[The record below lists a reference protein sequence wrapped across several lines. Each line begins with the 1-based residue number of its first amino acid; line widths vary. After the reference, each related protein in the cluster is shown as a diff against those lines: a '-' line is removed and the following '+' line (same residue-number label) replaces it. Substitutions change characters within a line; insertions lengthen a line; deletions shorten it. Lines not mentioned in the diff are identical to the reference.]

1 MDINGIKQTKFFVS
15 HVWPGMIDIKCSKCG
30 KLATTLQNRDV
41 ELIGKKVYITKKDVS
56 CSSCR
61 ETIPEG
67 MLIAENE
74 QCFDNFIIDDSALEV
89 LKSANEESELYRKK
103 KDEEIDRARRK
114 VEEATRIKAA
124 YANMITTT
132 CSNIEGYRIKEYKG
146 IVSGASVYD
155 FSGGLG
161 TDGYSDKGQSKV
173 FGIALETAKKI
184 LVKNAVAVG
193 ADAVI
198 GIQTA
203 LVVTNPLLI
212 AVTLTGTAVK
222 TEEITE
228 NK

>member
-1 MDINGIKQTKFFVS
+1 MDISDIKQTKFFVS

-41 ELIGKKVYITKKDVS
+41 ELVGEKVYIIKKDVS

-74 QCFDNFIIDDSALEV
+74 QCFDKLIIDDSALEV
-89 LKSANEESELYRKK
+89 LKSANEEAELYRKK
-103 KDEEIDRARRK
+103 RDEEIDRARRK
-114 VEEATRIKAA
+114 LEEARRIKAA
-124 YANMITTT
+124 HTNMITTT
-132 CSNIEGYRIKEYKG
+132 CSNIEGRRIKEYKG
-146 IVSGASVYD
+146 IISGASVY
-155 FSGGLG
+155 FFI
-161 TDGYSDKGQSKV
+161 TEESDKRQNEK
-173 FGIALETAKKI
+173 FCATLDAAKEI
-184 LVKNAVAVG
+184 LVDKAVNIG

-203 LVVTNPLLI
+203 LVVTNPKI

-222 TEEITE
+222 TEKITE
-228 NK
+228 DK

>member
-1 MDINGIKQTKFFVS
+1 MDISDIKQTKFFVS

-41 ELIGKKVYITKKDVS
+41 ELIGEKVYIIKKDVS

-74 QCFDNFIIDDSALEV
+74 QCFDKLIIDDSALKV
-89 LKSANEESELYRKK
+89 LKSANEEAELYRKK
-103 KDEEIDRARRK
+103 RDEEIDRARRK
-114 VEEATRIKAA
+114 LEEARRIKAA
-124 YANMITTT
+124 HTNMITTT
-132 CSNIEGYRIKEYKG
+132 CSNIEGRRIKEYKG
-146 IVSGASVYD
+146 IISGASVY
-155 FSGGLG
+155 FFI
-161 TDGYSDKGQSKV
+161 TEESDKRQNEK
-173 FGIALETAKKI
+173 FCATLDAAKEI
-184 LVKNAVAVG
+184 LVDKAVNIG

-203 LVVTNPLLI
+203 LVVTNPKI

-222 TEEITE
+222 TEKITE
-228 NK
+228 DK

>member
-1 MDINGIKQTKFFVS
+1 MDISDIKQTKFFVS

-41 ELIGKKVYITKKDVS
+41 ELIGEKVYIIKKDVS

-74 QCFDNFIIDDSALEV
+74 QCFDKLIIDDSALEV
-89 LKSANEESELYRKK
+89 LKSANEEAELYRKK
-103 KDEEIDRARRK
+103 RDEEIDRARRK
-114 VEEATRIKAA
+114 LEEARRIKAA
-124 YANMITTT
+124 HTNMITTT
-132 CSNIEGYRIKEYKG
+132 CSNIEGHRIKEYKG
-146 IVSGASVYD
+146 IVSGASVYN
-155 FSGGLG
+155 FGGG
-161 TDGYSDKGQSKV
+161 IFAGGYSDKGQSKL
-173 FGIALETAKKI
+173 FGSALETAKEI
-184 LVKNAVAVG
+184 LVKNAVDVG

-203 LVVTNPLLI
+203 LVVTNPLI

-222 TEEITE
+222 TEKITE
-228 NK
+228 DK

>member
-1 MDINGIKQTKFFVS
+1 MDISDIKQTKFFVS

-41 ELIGKKVYITKKDVS
+41 ELIGEKVYIIKKDVS

-74 QCFDNFIIDDSALEV
+74 QCFDKLIIDDSALEV
-89 LKSANEESELYRKK
+89 LKSANEEAELYRKK
-103 KDEEIDRARRK
+103 RDEEIDRARRK
-114 VEEATRIKAA
+114 LEEARRIKAA
-124 YANMITTT
+124 HTNMITTT
-132 CSNIEGYRIKEYKG
+132 CSNIEGRRIKEYKG
-146 IVSGASVYD
+146 IISRASVY
-155 FSGGLG
+155 FFI
-161 TDGYSDKGQSKV
+161 TEESDKRQNEK
-173 FGIALETAKKI
+173 FCATLDAAKEI
-184 LVKNAVAVG
+184 LVDKAVNIG

-203 LVVTNPLLI
+203 LVVTNPKI

-222 TEEITE
+222 TEKITE
-228 NK
+228 DK

>member
-1 MDINGIKQTKFFVS
+1 MDISDIKQTKFFVS

-41 ELIGKKVYITKKDVS
+41 ELIGEKVYIIKKDVS

-74 QCFDNFIIDDSALEV
+74 QCFDKLIIDNSALEV
-89 LKSANEESELYRKK
+89 LKSANEEAELYRKK
-103 KDEEIDRARRK
+103 RDEEIDRARRK
-114 VEEATRIKAA
+114 LEEARRIKAA
-124 YANMITTT
+124 HTNMITTT
-132 CSNIEGYRIKEYKG
+132 CSNIEGRRIKEYKG
-146 IVSGASVYD
+146 IISGASVY
-155 FSGGLG
+155 FFI
-161 TDGYSDKGQSKV
+161 TEESDKRQNEK
-173 FGIALETAKKI
+173 FCATLDAAKEI
-184 LVKNAVAVG
+184 LVDKAVNIG

-203 LVVTNPLLI
+203 LVVTNPKI

-222 TEEITE
+222 TEKITE
-228 NK
+228 DK

>member
-1 MDINGIKQTKFFVS
+1 MDISDIKQTKFFVS

-41 ELIGKKVYITKKDVS
+41 ELVGEKVYIIKKDVS

-74 QCFDNFIIDDSALEV
+74 QCFDKLIIDDSALEV
-89 LKSANEESELYRKK
+89 LKSANEEAELYRKK
-103 KDEEIDRARRK
+103 RDEEIDRARRK
-114 VEEATRIKAA
+114 LEEARRIKAA
-124 YANMITTT
+124 HTNMITTT
-132 CSNIEGYRIKEYKG
+132 CSNIEERRIKEYKG
-146 IVSGASVYD
+146 IISGASVY
-155 FSGGLG
+155 FFI
-161 TDGYSDKGQSKV
+161 TEESDKRQNEK
-173 FGIALETAKKI
+173 FCATLDAAKEI
-184 LVKNAVAVG
+184 LVDKAVNIG

-203 LVVTNPLLI
+203 LVVTNPKI

-222 TEEITE
+222 TEKITE
-228 NK
+228 DK

>member
-1 MDINGIKQTKFFVS
+1 MDISDIKQTKFFVS

-41 ELIGKKVYITKKDVS
+41 ELIGEKVYIIKKDVS

-74 QCFDNFIIDDSALEV
+74 QCFDKLIIDDSALEV
-89 LKSANEESELYRKK
+89 LKSADEEAELYRKK
-103 KDEEIDRARRK
+103 RDEEIDRARRK
-114 VEEATRIKAA
+114 LEEARRIKAA
-124 YANMITTT
+124 HTNMITTT
-132 CSNIEGYRIKEYKG
+132 CSNIEGRRIKEYKG
-146 IVSGASVYD
+146 IISGASVY
-155 FSGGLG
+155 FFI
-161 TDGYSDKGQSKV
+161 TEESDKRQNEK
-173 FGIALETAKKI
+173 FCATLDAAKEI
-184 LVKNAVAVG
+184 LVDKAVNIG

-203 LVVTNPLLI
+203 LVVTNPLI

-222 TEEITE
+222 TEKITE
-228 NK
+228 DK

>member
-1 MDINGIKQTKFFVS
+1 MDISDIKQTKFFVS

-41 ELIGKKVYITKKDVS
+41 ELVGKKVYITKKDVS

-74 QCFDNFIIDDSALEV
+74 QCFDNLIIDDSAIEV
-89 LKSANEESELYRKK
+89 LKSANEEAKVYREKRDK
-103 KDEEIDRARRK
+103 EIDRARRK
-114 VEEATRIKAA
+114 LEEARRIKAA
-124 YANMITTT
+124 HTNMITTT
-132 CSNIEGYRIKEYKG
+132 CSNIEGRRIKEYKG
-146 IVSGASVYD
+146 IISGASVY
-155 FSGGLG
+155 FFI
-161 TDGYSDKGQSKV
+161 TEESDKRQNEK
-173 FGIALETAKKI
+173 FCATLDAAKEI
-184 LVKNAVAVG
+184 LVDKAVNIG

-203 LVVTNPLLI
+203 LVVTNPKI

-222 TEEITE
+222 TEKITE
-228 NK
+228 DK

>member
-1 MDINGIKQTKFFVS
+1 MDISDIKQTKFFVS

-41 ELIGKKVYITKKDVS
+41 ELIGEKVYIIKKDVS

-74 QCFDNFIIDDSALEV
+74 QCFDKLIIDDSALEV
-89 LKSANEESELYRKK
+89 LKSANEEAELYRKK
-103 KDEEIDRARRK
+103 RDEEIDRARRK
-114 VEEATRIKAA
+114 LEEARRIKAA
-124 YANMITTT
+124 HTNMITTT
-132 CSNIEGYRIKEYKG
+132 CSNIEGRRIKEYKG
-146 IVSGASVYD
+146 IISGASVY
-155 FSGGLG
+155 FFI
-161 TDGYSDKGQSKV
+161 TEESDKRQNEK
-173 FGIALETAKKI
+173 FCATLDAAKEI
-184 LVKNAVAVG
+184 LVDKAVNIG

-203 LVVTNPLLI
+203 LVVTNPLI

-222 TEEITE
+222 TEKITE
-228 NK
+228 DK

>member
-1 MDINGIKQTKFFVS
+1 MDISDIKQTKFFVS

-41 ELIGKKVYITKKDVS
+41 ELIGEKVYIIKKDVS

-74 QCFDNFIIDDSALEV
+74 QCFDKLIIDDSALEV
-89 LKSANEESELYRKK
+89 LKSANEEAELYRKK
-103 KDEEIDRARRK
+103 RDEEIDRARRK
-114 VEEATRIKAA
+114 LEEARRIKAA
-124 YANMITTT
+124 HTNMITTT
-132 CSNIEGYRIKEYKG
+132 CSNIEGRRIKEYKG
-146 IVSGASVYD
+146 IISGASVY
-155 FSGGLG
+155 FFI
-161 TDGYSDKGQSKV
+161 TEESDKRQNEK
-173 FGIALETAKKI
+173 FCATLDAAKEI
-184 LVKNAVAVG
+184 LVDKAVNIG

-203 LVVTNPLLI
+203 LVVTNPKI

-222 TEEITE
+222 TEKITE
-228 NK
+228 DK

>member
-1 MDINGIKQTKFFVS
+1 MCAYDISDIKQTKFFVS

-41 ELIGKKVYITKKDVS
+41 ELIGEKVYIIKKDVS

-74 QCFDNFIIDDSALEV
+74 QCFDKLIIDDSALEV
-89 LKSANEESELYRKK
+89 LKSADEEAELYRKK
-103 KDEEIDRARRK
+103 RDEEIDRARRK
-114 VEEATRIKAA
+114 LEEARRIKAA
-124 YANMITTT
+124 HTNMITTT
-132 CSNIEGYRIKEYKG
+132 CSNIEGRRIKEYKE
-146 IVSGASVYD
+146 IISGASVY
-155 FSGGLG
+155 FFI
-161 TDGYSDKGQSKV
+161 TEESDKRQNEK
-173 FGIALETAKKI
+173 FCATLDAAKEI
-184 LVKNAVAVG
+184 LVDKAVNIG

-203 LVVTNPLLI
+203 LVVTNPKI

-222 TEEITE
+222 TEKITE
-228 NK
+228 DK

>member
-1 MDINGIKQTKFFVS
+1 MDISDIKQTKFFVS

-41 ELIGKKVYITKKDVS
+41 ELIGEKVYIIKKDVS

-74 QCFDNFIIDDSALEV
+74 QCFDKLIIDDSALEV
-89 LKSANEESELYRKK
+89 LKSADEEAELYRKK
-103 KDEEIDRARRK
+103 RDEEIDRARRK
-114 VEEATRIKAA
+114 LEEARRIKAA
-124 YANMITTT
+124 HTNMITTT
-132 CSNIEGYRIKEYKG
+132 CSNIEGRRIKEYKG
-146 IVSGASVYD
+146 IISGASVY
-155 FSGGLG
+155 FFI
-161 TDGYSDKGQSKV
+161 TEESDKRQNEK
-173 FGIALETAKKI
+173 FCATLDAAKEI
-184 LVKNAVAVG
+184 LVDKAVNIG

-203 LVVTNPLLI
+203 LVVTNPKI

-222 TEEITE
+222 TEKITE
-228 NK
+228 DK

>member
-1 MDINGIKQTKFFVS
+1 MCAYDISDIKQTKFFVS

-41 ELIGKKVYITKKDVS
+41 ELIGEKVYIIKKDVS

-74 QCFDNFIIDDSALEV
+74 QCFDKLIIDDSALEV
-89 LKSANEESELYRKK
+89 LKSADEEAELYRKK
-103 KDEEIDRARRK
+103 RDEEIDRARRK
-114 VEEATRIKAA
+114 LEEARRIKAA
-124 YANMITTT
+124 HTNMITTT
-132 CSNIEGYRIKEYKG
+132 CSNIEGRRIKEYKG
-146 IVSGASVYD
+146 IISGASVY
-155 FSGGLG
+155 FFI
-161 TDGYSDKGQSKV
+161 TEESDKRQNEK
-173 FGIALETAKKI
+173 FCATLDAAKEI
-184 LVKNAVAVG
+184 LVDKAVNIG

-203 LVVTNPLLI
+203 LVVTNPLI

-222 TEEITE
+222 TEKITE
-228 NK
+228 DK